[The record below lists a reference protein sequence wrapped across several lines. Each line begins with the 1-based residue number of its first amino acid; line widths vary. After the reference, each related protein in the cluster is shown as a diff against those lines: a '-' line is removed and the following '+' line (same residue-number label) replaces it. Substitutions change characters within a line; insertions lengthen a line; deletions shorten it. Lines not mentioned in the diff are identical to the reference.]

1 MIVITFH
8 TTADAF
14 GFEKACKTEGIEG
27 GLTTVPRSISAGCG
41 YCWEAPDSA
50 EEQLAWLLKKA
61 EHQGIYRR

>member
-14 GFEKACKTEGIEG
+14 GFEKACKDEGVEG
-27 GLTTVPRSISAGCG
+27 SLTTVPRSVSAGCG

-50 EEQLAWLLKKA
+50 EVALAPLLERA
-61 EHQGIYRR
+61 DHQGVYRR